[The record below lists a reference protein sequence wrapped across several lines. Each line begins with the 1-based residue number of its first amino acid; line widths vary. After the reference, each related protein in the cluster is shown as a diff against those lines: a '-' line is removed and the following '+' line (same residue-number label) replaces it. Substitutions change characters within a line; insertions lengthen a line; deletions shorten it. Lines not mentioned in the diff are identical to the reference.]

1 MNSEAAERKVSDRA
15 RAAALVVID
24 NLSDRRGLSFDGI
37 DAETMAEIAD
47 AIAEIAQ
54 AHFDAARAEDA
65 ERIGELER
73 EVKHDER
80 AHGDT
85 IDDRDRY
92 SDCLQEIDVALG
104 GTGEWSNL
112 YDTAGEAVERS
123 KQVAAARAKD
133 AERIAELES
142 EKEAA
147 WAEVESFAAETDK
160 ARAEIARLTEVA
172 RQCDIRAC
180 KEKGSR
186 HASEEKMGTDID
198 RLTADLETAQRA
210 FTDSHEGGIENLR
223 EAMQTIARL
232 TATTLDAEAIESICE
247 GLEKLYPDAPTIAGQ
262 LVGVINMKAERAKED
277 Q

>member
-1 MNSEAAERKVSDRA
+1 MNSEAAERKVSDEA

-104 GTGEWSNL
+104 GTGEWSNH

-210 FTDSHEGGIENLR
+210 KEQPALATQPIDTERLAELHAEIAALRVRLEKAEGER
-223 EAMQTIARL
+223 DEARMRL
-232 TATTLDAEAIESICE
+232 AAVLDALNEVE
-247 GLEKLYPDAPTIAGQ
+247 D
-262 LVGVINMKAERAKED
+262 KAKAKEQGD
-277 Q
+277 G